1 MHNKEKYNLA
11 MSKVAKIF
19 SKIIS
24 NQNQLIIEG
33 KSLQKAWNTL

>member
-11 MSKVAKIF
+11 MNKVAKIF